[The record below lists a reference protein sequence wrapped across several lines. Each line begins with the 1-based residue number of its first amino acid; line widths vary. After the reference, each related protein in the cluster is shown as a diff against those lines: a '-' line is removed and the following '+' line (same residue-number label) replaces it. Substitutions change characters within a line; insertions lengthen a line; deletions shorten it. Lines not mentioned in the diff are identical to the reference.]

1 MLVRALQL
9 WSLWWE
15 ILPGGFRVPAYRTTR
30 NALLVFP
37 CSLGLTDAL
46 KARELIKGCTARN
59 YLGALEGRS
68 SSLALSSWTPRMIS
82 SMQGRGWLGK
92 RVSVGIGCNE
102 SQR

>member
-1 MLVRALQL
+1 MEAAPALPQARGVLVRALQL

-59 YLGALEGRS
+59 YLGALEVGNYPK
-68 SSLALSSWTPRMIS
+68 LLLQAAEA
-82 SMQGRGWLGK
+82 WL
-92 RVSVGIGCNE
+92 RVPGLLV
-102 SQR
+102 